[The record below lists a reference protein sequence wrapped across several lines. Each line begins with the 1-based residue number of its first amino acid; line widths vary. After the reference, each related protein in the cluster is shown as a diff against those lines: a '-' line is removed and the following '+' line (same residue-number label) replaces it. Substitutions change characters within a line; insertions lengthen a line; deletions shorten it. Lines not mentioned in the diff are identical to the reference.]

1 MKLKIFEEKKEMEY
15 TTERKKEIL
24 ALGKYGNYNFVIY
37 SFGAYPVAYVSLPDT
52 HSLNY
57 KEDKIFEKINCH
69 GGITFTGKI
78 IGLKGWA
85 IGWDYA
91 HSSDYVMSDFEFWG
105 NGYPCTKH
113 TTDEILQEVKNVIK
127 QLKKLE

>member
-15 TTERKKEIL
+15 TAERKKEIL
-24 ALGKYGNYNFVIY
+24 ALGKYGNYNFIIY

-52 HSLNY
+52 HPLNY
-57 KEDKIFEKINCH
+57 NEDKIFEKINCH
-69 GGITFTGKI
+69 GRITFTGKI

-91 HSSDYVMSDFEFWG
+91 HGGDYVLGDFELCG
-105 NGYPCTKH
+105 IKH